1 MKIVHT
7 VSAPE
12 AVGPYSQAIVS
23 GNLAYTSGQLGI
35 GADGQLADGIAMQ
48 TEAAL
53 RNLSAVLQAAGSD
66 MSSVVKTT
74 CYLANIADFAV
85 FNEIYGRY
93 FGGKP
98 ARSLIEASALPKGA
112 MVEIEAIA
120 EIR

>member
-112 MVEIEAIA
+112 LVEIEAIA

>member
-1 MKIVHT
+1 MKKVHT

-112 MVEIEAIA
+112 LVEIEAIA

>member
-1 MKIVHT
+1 MKKVHT

-93 FGGKP
+93 FGGNP

-112 MVEIEAIA
+112 LVEIEAIA

>member
-93 FGGKP
+93 FGGKS

-112 MVEIEAIA
+112 LVEIEAIA